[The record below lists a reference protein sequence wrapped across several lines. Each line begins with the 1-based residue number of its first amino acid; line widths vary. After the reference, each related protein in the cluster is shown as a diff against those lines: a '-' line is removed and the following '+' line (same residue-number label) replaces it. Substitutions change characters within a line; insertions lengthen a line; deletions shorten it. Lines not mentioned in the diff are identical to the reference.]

1 METCTVETG
10 LLRKAPCGGNAVAK
24 CANCEQ
30 SLCTKHALAQLNA
43 AGKKTGTF
51 LCPQCNAAQRDIAKI
66 EAKAAAAPKPLA
78 AAPKPAASAA
88 PVAAKPAAPAAKPA
102 AASPA
107 AAKPPAEK
115 PKPLQENSDGSID
128 FTPSKK

>member
-10 LLRKAPCGGNAVAK
+10 LLRKTPCGGNAVAK

-30 SLCTKHALAQLNA
+30 PLCTKHAVAQLNA

-51 LCPQCNAAQRDIAKI
+51 LCPECNAAQRDIAKS
-66 EAKAAAAPKPLA
+66 EAKAAGAVKPAALP
-78 AAPKPAASAA
+78 PKPAAVPPKPPAAAA
-88 PVAAKPAAPAAKPA
+88 PAAAKPAA
-102 AASPA
+102 A

-115 PKPLQENSDGSID
+115 PQPLQENSDGSID

>member
-51 LCPQCNAAQRDIAKI
+51 LCPPCNAAQRDIAKS
-66 EAKAAAAPKPLA
+66 EAKAGSAPKPLA
-78 AAPKPAASAA
+78 AAPKPAAAPSRARRAARSAGQKA
-88 PVAAKPAAPAAKPA
+88 FSIEIQNRRAG
-102 AASPA
+102 ASRA
-107 AAKPPAEK
+107 G
-115 PKPLQENSDGSID
+115 GSR
-128 FTPSKK
+128 PR

>member
-30 SLCTKHALAQLNA
+30 SLCTKHAVAQLNA
-43 AGKKTGTF
+43 AGKKTGTY
-51 LCPQCNAAQRDIAKI
+51 LCPQCHAAQRDIAKSA
-66 EAKAAAAPKPLA
+66 AKAADAPKAVAAP
-78 AAPKPAASAA
+78 PKPAAPAAA
-88 PVAAKPAAPAAKPA
+88 PAAKPPAAAPAAKPA
-102 AASPA
+102 AAAS
-107 AAKPPAEK
+107 KPPAEK
-115 PKPLQENSDGSID
+115 PKPLEENSDGSID